1 LKVLVIKNRDD
12 ENVIGV
18 IDITKIILY
27 FLT

>member
-1 LKVLVIKNRDD
+1 LVIKNRDD